1 MKVKIGQN
9 DRSTEI
15 NVPFLLRIQK
25 INTTILRFK
34 ATKHLLQNKTDKET
48 MVSILQTAFDNA
60 DKSKMNSLLILY
72 NKVKGKNIN
81 IPAERLCM

>member
-48 MVSILQTAFDNA
+48 MVSILQTAFDNV
-60 DKSKMNSLLILY
+60 DKSKMKFFVDLIQQSE
-72 NKVKGKNIN
+72 GK
-81 IPAERLCM
+81 EYQHTC